1 MIRHGDIFKMYKGR
15 VPSTQGS
22 VDERYSQVSLS
33 EGLNLKVSSTP
44 SLRRLSKRC
53 CSSDHIDCELFSLIT
68 TLLSS
73 HNNPAAIFS
82 LPLRTTNVHPR
93 AECFPYLVQL
103 STFGNTFYNK
113 EIRNK
118 REQIP
123 SLKKVLEEGA
133 GQRLAARRQQCP
145 YPARGTCSEACL
157 KHQPLACL
165 VRVVDCSYPSSL
177 RLSSLSVPPL

>member
-1 MIRHGDIFKMYKGR
+1 MRFRVWIWGIRLEKDHQQRFGKDCEADMLCNKYMLMGNTWWNRNKEYYTCEPKGMIRHGDICNMYKGR

-82 LPLRTTNVHPR
+82 TLPLRTTNVHPR

-103 STFGNTFYNK
+103 PTFGNTFT
-113 EIRNK
+113 EQK
-118 REQIP
+118 RTDSFTKNTDTHI
-123 SLKKVLEEGA
+123 
-133 GQRLAARRQQCP
+133 
-145 YPARGTCSEACL
+145 
-157 KHQPLACL
+157 
-165 VRVVDCSYPSSL
+165 
-177 RLSSLSVPPL
+177 